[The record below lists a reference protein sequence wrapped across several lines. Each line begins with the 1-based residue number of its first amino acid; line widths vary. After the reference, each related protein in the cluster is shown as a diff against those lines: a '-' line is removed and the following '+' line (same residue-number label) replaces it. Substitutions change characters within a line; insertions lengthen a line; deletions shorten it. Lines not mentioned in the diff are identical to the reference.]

1 MPTTFDDAISSA
13 TDLAPLVAVQPGAVV
28 SRTLLKTAGGTLT
41 LFAFGEGQGL
51 SEHSTPHEATVLVVE
66 GTAHVTIGGR
76 AHTVKAGQVLHLPA
90 TVPHALEAPEPFKML
105 LVMHRTGE

>member
-13 TDLAPLVAVQPGAVV
+13 ADLAPLVAVQPGAVV

-41 LFAFGEGQGL
+41 LFAFAQGQGL
-51 SEHSTPHEATVLVVE
+51 SEHSTPHEATVLIVE
-66 GTAHVTIGGR
+66 GTARITIAGKTQ
-76 AHTVKAGQVLHLPA
+76 TVGEGQILHLPA
-90 TVPHALEAPEPFKML
+90 AVPHALEAPEAFKML